1 MKWFEF
7 GGLLT
12 ALLSIESIEY
22 YASVMQNLANAEL
35 LFTRTIEL
43 SIAVFTIY
51 KLSKVNEKENL

>member
-1 MKWFEF
+1 MKWYDL
-7 GGLLT
+7 GGLCT

-22 YASVMQNLANAEL
+22 YASVMQNFANAEL

-51 KLSKVNEKENL
+51 KLSKQNEK